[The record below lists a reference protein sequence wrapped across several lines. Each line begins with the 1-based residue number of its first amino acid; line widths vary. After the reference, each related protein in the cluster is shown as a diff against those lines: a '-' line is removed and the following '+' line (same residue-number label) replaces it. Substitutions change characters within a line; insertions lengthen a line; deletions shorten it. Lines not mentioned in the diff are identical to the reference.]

1 MEEWYEFATICDPN
15 PASVF
20 PTSAC
25 AFDPHA
31 ELVWVGDENGRVCS
45 YDVETL
51 EKYTSFKGH
60 TGPVRQM
67 MINDRAIISL
77 GPDSIRVTNRRGVPK
92 KIVRGDHIH
101 DFHAMV
107 TSDLP
112 QSEVFISGNQSRTLV
127 VNLDRGAIIN
137 QIDTDSGIVVMK
149 RSRLICCGSTSG
161 EVTLR
166 DPRTFKVEQ
175 RVQAH
180 TGTISDL
187 DVSGNLLLTC
197 GFSHRAGSLICD
209 PYVKVYD
216 VRTMKPLP
224 PVPFSLGPTMIKF
237 HPRYSSSVLVA
248 AQGGQFQF
256 CDIITPPIE
265 TDYQQANVNGYVNC
279 LDISAS
285 GEFVG
290 LGDASNV
297 IHIWSDRDE
306 PIVST
311 YSRPL
316 EFPDP
321 IEYPEVVVDDYSPL
335 SSIGMPYYTEPLLSV
350 WPSNLTFPVGKPA
363 PSIEPEVLQNMK
375 TIDFVGYAP
384 NPRTRLR
391 NQIPP
396 RAGRDRKSSDTPKF
410 RSEQEKDRSYRRL
423 RKKSELA
430 SPKEEDILFQN
441 NPLAIFKLYR
451 RVEIKYSR
459 FGVEDFDFGYYNK
472 THFSGLETHIT
483 NSYCNSLLQV
493 LFFLPTLRDIAK
505 SHIKSNC
512 PKEFCL
518 LCELGFLFRMLEDA
532 KGRNCQATNLLRA
545 FSTIPQA
552 VALGL
557 FEPEQPTSETSYSTL
572 IQNFN
577 RFILE
582 QLHQESNAM
591 GLNICVRRDMTST
604 DPSLPSVIQQVFGLK
619 TVSSNKCLCG
629 AQIDRITYPFV
640 VDLVYPKNSTT
651 SSSPSQANTFAE
663 ILQSSICR
671 QTQAKAWCNSCQRYQ
686 SSTQKKNL
694 LEPPDVFSVNCSI
707 LSKSNQD
714 LWRSSVAEKGTG
726 TNSWLPLAIQIEL
739 DGEEINITNAN
750 LHASNQDTEEEISK
764 STQRATYELYAVV
777 SQIQFDKEV
786 AHLVAQ
792 IKVGKNENGDGKS
805 EWYHFNDFMVKN
817 IPEEEVNNFKHPWK
831 TPSVLYFVR
840 TDLNSRIDSTV
851 LPDVVDNTILF
862 KDYSI
867 SRLRHKIVKTH
878 VPLSVDETPK
888 PGFLCGID
896 AEFVAMTKEETEVWS
911 DGSRRVIRP
920 SRLALARVSV
930 LRGEG
935 AKEMMPFIDD
945 YIATAEPV
953 VDYLTEYSGISAGD
967 LDVSVSKHTVVP
979 LKVAYKKLR
988 LLLDMGCVFVGHGL
1002 NKDFRIINIIVP
1014 PEQVI
1019 DTVDIFHIKS
1029 RHRKISL
1036 KFLAWYLLNQDIQT
1050 DTHDSIED
1058 ARTAL
1063 AIYKKYLSLKDQGRF
1078 EQVLEDIYN
1087 VGMKYS
1093 WKIVPGL
1100 NPFSSFQPAPI
1111 TYATTTAEST

>member
-15 PASVF
+15 PVSAF
-20 PTSAC
+20 PITTC

-31 ELVWVGDENGRVCS
+31 ELIWIGDENGRVCS
-45 YDVETL
+45 YDIETL

-60 TGPVRQM
+60 TGPVRQ
-67 MINDRAIISL
+67 ITVTDRAVISL
-77 GPDSIRVTNRRGVPK
+77 GPNSIRMTNRRGVPQS
-92 KIVRGDHIH
+92 IVRGDHVH

-107 TSDLP
+107 NSALP
-112 QSEVFISGNQSRTLV
+112 QSELFVAGNQSRTLV

-137 QIDTDSGIVVMK
+137 QIDTDSGIFVMK

-166 DPRTFKVEQ
+166 DSRTFKAEH

-180 TGTISDL
+180 TGTMSDL
-187 DVSGNLLLTC
+187 DVSGNLFITC
-197 GFSHRAGSLICD
+197 GFSYRAGSLISD
-209 PYVKVYD
+209 PIVKVYD
-216 VRTMKPLP
+216 IRTMQPLP
-224 PVPFSLGPTMIKF
+224 PIAFPMGPTMIKF
-237 HPRYSSSVLVA
+237 HPKIPTSVFVA
-248 AQGGQFQF
+248 SQSGQFQL
-256 CDIITPPIE
+256 CDVSNQSADICFH
-265 TDYQQANVNGYVNC
+265 QVNVNSYINC
-279 LDISAS
+279 LDTSVS
-285 GEFVG
+285 GEFIG
-290 LGDASNV
+290 FGDASNIV
-297 IHIWSDRDE
+297 HVWSDRDE
-306 PIVST
+306 PIASN

-316 EFPDP
+316 ELPDP
-321 IEYPEVVVDDYSPL
+321 VEYPDVIVDEESPL
-335 SSIGMPYYTEPLLSV
+335 SSVGMPYYTEPLLSV
-350 WPSNLTFPVGKPA
+350 WPAHFTFEVGKPA

-396 RAGRDRKSSDTPKF
+396 RPGRDRKSSDTPKF
-410 RSEQEKDRSYRRL
+410 RSEQEREKHLRRL

-430 SPKEEDILFQN
+430 SPKEEDISLQN
-441 NPLAIFKLYR
+441 NPLAVFKLYR

-493 LFFLPTLRDIAK
+493 LFFIPTLKNIAK
-505 SHIKSNC
+505 SHVKSNC

-518 LCELGFLFRMLEDA
+518 LCELGFLFQMLEDA
-532 KGRNCQATNLLRA
+532 KGRNCQATNFLRA

-557 FEPEQPTSETSYSTL
+557 FEPDQPTAETSYSTL

-591 GLNICVRRDMTST
+591 GLNICVRKDISGN
-604 DPSLPSVIQQVFGLK
+604 DPTLPSIIQQVFGLK

-629 AQIDRITYPFV
+629 AQIDRTTYPFAI
-640 VDLVYPKNSTT
+640 DLVYPKNSTT
-651 SSSPSQANTFAE
+651 SSSPPKPSSLVE
-663 ILQSSICR
+663 ILQSSISR

-686 SSTQKKNL
+686 SSTQKKSLQELPNI
-694 LEPPDVFSVNCSI
+694 FSVNCST
-707 LSKSNQD
+707 LTQSNLD
-714 LWRSSVAEKGTG
+714 LWRSSAVAG
-726 TNSWLPLAIQIEL
+726 TNSWLPLAIQMEL
-739 DGEEINITNAN
+739 KGDEVHITNPSPQPPVHDDEN
-750 LHASNQDTEEEISK
+750 NERASNV
-764 STQRATYELYAVV
+764 ATYELYAVV
-777 SQIQFDKEV
+777 SQIQFEKEI
-786 AHLVAQ
+786 AHLVAH
-792 IKVGKNENGDGKS
+792 IKVGKSEMEDGKS

-817 IPEEEVNNFKHPWK
+817 IPEEEVTNFKHPWK

-840 TDLNSRIDSTV
+840 TDLSSKVDVSA

-867 SRLRHKIVKTH
+867 SRLRHKLPRSYK
-878 VPLSVDETPK
+878 PLTVDEMPN

-896 AEFVAMTKEETEVWS
+896 AEFVAMTKEETEIWS
-911 DGSRRVIRP
+911 DGSRRLIRP

-935 AKEMMPFIDD
+935 PKEMIPFIDD
-945 YIATAEPV
+945 YIATSEPV

-967 LDVSVSKHTVVP
+967 LDPSLSKHTVVP
-979 LKVAYKKLR
+979 LKAAYKKLR
-988 LLLDMGCVFVGHGL
+988 LLLDMGSIFVGHGL

-1014 PEQVI
+1014 PSQVI
-1019 DTVDIFHIKS
+1019 DTVDIFHIKN

-1050 DTHDSIED
+1050 DMHDSIED

-1063 AIYKKYLSLKDQGRF
+1063 AIYKKYLLLKEQGLF

-1087 VGMKYS
+1087 VGMKYN
-1093 WKIVPGL
+1093 WKPVPGL
-1100 NPFSSFQPAPI
+1100 NPFSSFQPAPV
-1111 TYATTTAEST
+1111 TYATTTAGNKP